1 MKRKLTAVIMIMLLT
16 FGFMT
21 LTGCGRND
29 GTDDLSQTPNN
40 ADDNLTNDNN
50 HNDGTLNDGM
60 DDDRLDDNRSDNGSL
75 GDERGDLADDIR
87 DGAEDVTDDVRDAL
101 DGQDESGK
109 KNDSNKMN

>member
-1 MKRKLTAVIMIMLLT
+1 MIMLLT
-16 FGFMT
+16 FGIMT

-50 HNDGTLNDGM
+50 HDDGIMDNGPDDGL
-60 DDDRLDDNRSDNGSL
+60 DDDRLDDDRT
-75 GDERGDLADDIR
+75 DLADDIR

-101 DGQDESGK
+101 DGRDENSKTDDK
-109 KNDSNKMN
+109 KNGSGTMN

>member
-1 MKRKLTAVIMIMLLT
+1 MKRKVTAVIMIMLLT
-16 FGFMT
+16 FGIMT

-50 HNDGTLNDGM
+50 HNDGMIDDGL
-60 DDDRLDDNRSDNGSL
+60 DNDRLDDEGGSL
-75 GDERGDLADDIR
+75 GEDIR

-101 DGQDESGK
+101 DGKDENGK
-109 KNDSNKMN
+109 KSDSNKMN

>member
-1 MKRKLTAVIMIMLLT
+1 MKRKVTAVIMIMLLT

-60 DDDRLDDNRSDNGSL
+60 DDDRLDDNRSDN
-75 GDERGDLADDIR
+75 ERRDLADDIR

>member
-1 MKRKLTAVIMIMLLT
+1 MKRKVTAVIMIMLLT
-16 FGFMT
+16 FGIMT

-50 HNDGTLNDGM
+50 HNDGMIDDGL
-60 DDDRLDDNRSDNGSL
+60 DNDRLDDDRSDNGPL
-75 GDERGDLADDIR
+75 GDEGGSLGEDIR

-101 DGQDESGK
+101 DGKDENGK
-109 KNDSNKMN
+109 KNDSNQMN